1 MNVLADMMR
10 AKGYEV
16 NCLSV
21 NTGAKCG
28 SGKLTSWT
36 LPLSVAQRFRR
47 DTLGACS
54 AC

>member
-21 NTGAKCG
+21 
-28 SGKLTSWT
+28 
-36 LPLSVAQRFRR
+36 
-47 DTLGACS
+47 TLGRS
-54 AC
+54 AGQES